1 MSAQSCDRSAAAT
14 PITLIVASAE
24 VADDEFL
31 TAFSNCTLP
40 ASSFRH
46 GDHLRLAWL
55 LLHRNP
61 FDEALSLVR
70 RSIQKYAAHLGV
82 PQLYHETI
90 TTAWVKLLATHDE
103 ASFAEFIARNE
114 HRLDLGLLHRFWT
127 PSVLESDAA
136 RMGWVPPDRAALPN

>member
-1 MSAQSCDRSAAAT
+1 MAVV
-14 PITLIVASAE
+14 IASAE
-24 VADDEFL
+24 ASDDEFL
-31 TAFSNCTLP
+31 AAFINCTLP

-70 RSIQKYAAHLGV
+70 ESIQRYAAHLGV

-90 TTAWVKLLATHDE
+90 TMAWVKLLATHDE
-103 ASFAEFIARNE
+103 ASFEEFIARNE
-114 HRLDLGLLHRFWT
+114 HRLNLELLHRFWT
-127 PSVLESDAA
+127 PAVLNSEAA
-136 RMGWVPPDRAALPN
+136 RSGWVPPDKRLLPK